1 MFQAYL
7 KLGCMTGIDLQ
18 FTEKDVYRKQKHCS
32 ISNIQNIKVTS
43 DLSSNIL
50 PFPWVEVS
58 QSISFQEN
66 DKLKLH
72 FLNYC

>member
-1 MFQAYL
+1 MLQAYL

-18 FTEKDVYRKQKHCS
+18 FTGKNVYRKQKHCS

-50 PFPWVEVS
+50 PFPCVEVS
-58 QSISFQEN
+58 QSILFQEN
-66 DKLKLH
+66 IRPKLH
-72 FLNYC
+72 FHNYR